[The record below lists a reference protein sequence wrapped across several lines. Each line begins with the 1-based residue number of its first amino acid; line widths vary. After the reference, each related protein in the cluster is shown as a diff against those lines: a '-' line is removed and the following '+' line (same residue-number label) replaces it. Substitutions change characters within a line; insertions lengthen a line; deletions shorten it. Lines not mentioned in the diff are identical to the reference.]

1 MDRINVDGLRTFL
14 AVAQH
19 GHLGHAAEALG
30 AEQSTVSRKL
40 ARLEEEV
47 GVALFERVRRSIR
60 LTPAGN
66 RFVPRAERLLHDLR
80 EAIADAEGAVSAER
94 GDARLR
100 FLRPVGARR
109 LPERMARVLDRHPAG
124 RFTHRRATAA

>member
-40 ARLEEEV
+40 ARLEEILGEALAV
-47 GVALFERVRRSIR
+47 GDKALCFTQFAEF
-60 LTPAGN
+60 G
-66 RFVPRAERLLHDLR
+66 RALRTHLQERLGRDF
-80 EAIADAEGAVSAER
+80 AGAD
-94 GDARLR
+94 
-100 FLRPVGARR
+100 
-109 LPERMARVLDRHPAG
+109 
-124 RFTHRRATAA
+124 

>member
-14 AVAQH
+14 AVAHH

-30 AEQSTVSRKL
+30 AEQSTVSRKI

-60 LTPAGN
+60 LTPACTW
-66 RFVPRAERLLHDLR
+66 FVRRGWRLLHDLR
-80 EAIADAEGAVSAER
+80 EAIADAEGAVSVES
-94 GDARLR
+94 GEVRLG
-100 FLRPVGARR
+100 FLHTVGARWLPQR
-109 LPERMARVLDRHPAG
+109 LRRALPRHPAAG
-124 RFTHRRATAA
+124 GALPR

>member
-30 AEQSTVSRKL
+30 AEQSTVSRKI

-47 GVALFERVRRSIR
+47 GSPSSRGY
-60 LTPAGN
+60 AG
-66 RFVPRAERLLHDLR
+66 AS
-80 EAIADAEGAVSAER
+80 G
-94 GDARLR
+94 
-100 FLRPVGARR
+100 
-109 LPERMARVLDRHPAG
+109 
-124 RFTHRRATAA
+124 

>member
-19 GHLGHAAEALG
+19 GHLEHAAEALG
-30 AEQSTVSRKL
+30 AEQSTVSRKI
-40 ARLEEEV
+40 ARLEEEG

-66 RFVPRAERLLHDLR
+66 RFVPRAERILHDLR
-80 EAIADAEGAVSAER
+80 EAIADAARAVSAESR
-94 GDARLR
+94 EVRLGLLHTVGAPWLPARPARLLHPPPPGR
-100 FLRPVGARR
+100 LT
-109 LPERMARVLDRHPAG
+109 LPEA
-124 RFTHRRATAA
+124 

>member
-1 MDRINVDGLRTFL
+1 MRRIDAARASMGRPSLHATRSAPPQDSHNLERINVDGLRTFL

-30 AEQSTVSRKL
+30 AEQSTVSRKI

-47 GVALFERVRRSIR
+47 GVALFERIRRSIR

-66 RFVPRAERLLHDLR
+66 RLVPRAERLLHDL
-80 EAIADAEGAVSAER
+80 
-94 GDARLR
+94 
-100 FLRPVGARR
+100 
-109 LPERMARVLDRHPAG
+109 
-124 RFTHRRATAA
+124 